1 MSWETVGQW
10 IKENAGSGASLVGS
24 LISGNVPGA
33 VAAGVAM
40 VSSVTGTNDPQAA
53 LRVLQTNPESLVRL
67 RELANQESASVRDHL
82 AEMTRLELDD
92 AQEQHKQTQETIR
105 AGDQAQSKLVRHT
118 RPLQSWLSLSGALVY
133 IYYEPSP
140 DIAVLTLLFTL
151 PFAYAGLRQVGK
163 GIDAI
168 VTKKASG

>member
-24 LISGNVPGA
+24 LIAGNVPGA

-40 VSSVTGTNDPQAA
+40 VSSVTGSNDPQEA

-67 RELANQESASVRDHL
+67 RELANQESASVREHI
-82 AEMTRLELDD
+82 AEMTRLELNDN
-92 AQEQHKQTQETIR
+92 QEQHKQTQETIR
-105 AGDQAQSKLVRHT
+105 AGDQAQSRVKWI
-118 RPLQSWLSLSGALVY
+118 RPIHSSISLLGALFY
-133 IYYEPSP
+133 AYNETSP
-140 DIAVLTLLFTL
+140 DITVLTLLLAL
-151 PFAYAGLRQVGK
+151 PFAYSGLRQVGK